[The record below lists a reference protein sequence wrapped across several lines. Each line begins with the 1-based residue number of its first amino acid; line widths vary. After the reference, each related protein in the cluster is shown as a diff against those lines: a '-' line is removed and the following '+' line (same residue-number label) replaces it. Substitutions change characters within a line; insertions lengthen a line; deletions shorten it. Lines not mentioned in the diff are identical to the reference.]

1 MTLDEAIQH
10 CEEVAEENEKFC
22 YKKGGEGGY
31 FNEDTDWNITKCAA
45 EHRQLAEWLKELKDY
60 RERTPFYEAGYN
72 DAKREIALSGE
83 YERAYERGKAD
94 AQPKTEVLDKIR
106 AEIRGKY
113 RVILKNIPKDDWAVK
128 WNQCLDEVLQIMEKY
143 TAESEE

>member
-45 EHRQLAEWLKELKDY
+45 EHRQLAEWMKDY
-60 RERTPFYEAGYN
+60 KQLLEQGS
-72 DAKREIALSGE
+72 L
-83 YERAYERGKAD
+83 
-94 AQPKTEVLDKIR
+94 LDKIR
-106 AEIRGKY
+106 AEIEKVELNITYKENYKVGDTWGLRKALEIIDKY
-113 RVILKNIPKDDWAVK
+113 R
-128 WNQCLDEVLQIMEKY
+128 
-143 TAESEE
+143 ESEG